1 MICLQVGEL
10 KQFLL
15 LAMTVNS
22 YAKIN
27 IGLHILNKRED
38 NFHNIITVFQEIDF
52 CDQISIEKS
61 DNFLFESN
69 VSWLDD
75 KNNTCVKAFEIIK
88 EKFPHISNIKVFLKK
103 NVPTNAGL
111 GGGSSNGTAVLKT
124 LNKLFSLDIPKEKLI
139 ELSNKI
145 SADSPFFVDGGM
157 QIGEGTGGRLIP
169 IDSPLK
175 EPYILLVLP
184 DIKINTK
191 DAYKKCLLKGKTN
204 IKFAKM
210 LDELK
215 NNNLSSELFYND
227 FEGYVFKTH
236 PEIGKIKLK
245 ILDLGAKYASLSGSG
260 STVFGMF
267 SKKEDMLKAYQS
279 FSPHFSTI
287 ITSPK

>member
-1 MICLQVGEL
+1 MI
-10 KQFLL
+10 
-15 LAMTVNS
+15 VNS

-38 NFHNIITVFQEIDF
+38 NFHNIITIFQEIDF
-52 CDQISIEKS
+52 CDQISVEKS
-61 DNFLFESN
+61 DDFIFQSSVE
-69 VSWLDD
+69 WLDNR
-75 KNNTCVKAFEIIK
+75 NNTCVKAFEIIK
-88 EKFPHISNIKVFLKK
+88 ENFPHISNVKIALKK
-103 NVPTNAGL
+103 NIPTNAGL
-111 GGGSSNGTAVLKT
+111 GGGSSNGTIVLKT
-124 LNKLFSLDIPKEKLI
+124 LNELFCLEISKEKLI
-139 ELSNKI
+139 EFSSKI
-145 SADSPFFVDGGM
+145 SSDSPFFVEGGL
-157 QIGEGTGGRLIP
+157 QVGQGRGEELLP
-169 IDSPLK
+169 IKDALN
-175 EPYILLVLP
+175 EQYILLVLP

-204 IKFAKM
+204 IKFAEM
-210 LDELK
+210 LNELK

-260 STVFGMF
+260 STVFGIF
-267 SKKEDMLKAYQS
+267 SKKEDMLNAYQS

>member
-1 MICLQVGEL
+1 MI
-10 KQFLL
+10 
-15 LAMTVNS
+15 VNS

-38 NFHNIITVFQEIDF
+38 NFHNIITIFQEIDF
-52 CDQISIEKS
+52 CDQISVEKS
-61 DNFLFESN
+61 DDFIFQSN
-69 VSWLDD
+69 VEWLDNR
-75 KNNTCVKAFEIIK
+75 NNTCVKAFEIIK
-88 EKFPHISNIKVFLKK
+88 DNFPHISNVKIALKK
-103 NVPTNAGL
+103 NIPTNAGL
-111 GGGSSNGTAVLKT
+111 GGGSSNGTIVLKT
-124 LNKLFSLDIPKEKLI
+124 LNELFCLEISKEKLI
-139 ELSNKI
+139 EFSSKI
-145 SADSPFFVDGGM
+145 SSDSPFFVEGGL
-157 QIGEGTGGRLIP
+157 QVGQGRGEELLP
-169 IDSPLK
+169 IKNALN
-175 EPYILLVLP
+175 EQYILLVLP

-204 IKFAKM
+204 IKFAEM
-210 LDELK
+210 LNELK

-260 STVFGMF
+260 STVFGIF
-267 SKKEDMLKAYQS
+267 SKKEDMLNAYQS